1 MQPYIRYIRILWPVV
16 IEMFNLYLIN
26 LWYIY
31 FEKMNTWNKYK
42 NSNSEM
48 NMEMYKKKYFKI
60 VKDI

>member
-1 MQPYIRYIRILWPVV
+1 
-16 IEMFNLYLIN
+16 
-26 LWYIY
+26 
-31 FEKMNTWNKYK
+31 MNTWNKYK